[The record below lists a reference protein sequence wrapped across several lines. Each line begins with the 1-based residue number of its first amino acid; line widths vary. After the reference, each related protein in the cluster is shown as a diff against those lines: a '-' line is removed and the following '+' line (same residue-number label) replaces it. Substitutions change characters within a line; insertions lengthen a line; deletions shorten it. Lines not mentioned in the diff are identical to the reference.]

1 MVFFRVQKRLGH
13 VHFVFLKGFCHS
25 HFRRVSPPFSYGSS
39 PPGAEHSC
47 VYVVASQL
55 EESCN
60 NDKYWVRVLHT
71 LSQFPSVRLVDFSML
86 LKKNVEPSTT
96 LK

>member
-1 MVFFRVQKRLGH
+1 MFSLRG
-13 VHFVFLKGFCHS
+13 FVVLISDEHPHPFHMGVP
-25 HFRRVSPPFSYGSS
+25 RR
-39 PPGAEHSC
+39 AQNILA